1 MEDESH
7 FPANDD
13 RILGAYMKIL
23 NKRVSQRF
31 ASFYAK
37 IVAQI
42 GEPMLCL
49 TQTPGR
55 GECRFVDE
63 TCVVSLRTD
72 LSKSGFE
79 AHIAHELTHA
89 LQRKEGWPRV
99 VSRYPD
105 NSPVVEIG
113 IMLVSIVLDLNVE
126 DRLNAWGFDSRWII
140 DEQYRNLKEAVL
152 NENIPPTGTLEWCK
166 SVMMSAYASL
176 TQPAKRWNRLKKLF
190 LRRAPHIESKGEELA
205 SILRENGWSNPEQAL
220 TSLIAIRK
228 SIGLSSNQIGI
239 IDGKSGRRF

>member
-1 MEDESH
+1 
-7 FPANDD
+7 
-13 RILGAYMKIL
+13 MKIL
-23 NKRVSQRF
+23 NKRVTQRF
-31 ASFYAK
+31 ASFYEK

-42 GEPMLCL
+42 GEPTFCL

-63 TCVVSLRTD
+63 TCVMSLRTD
-72 LSKSGFE
+72 LSKSSFE
-79 AHIAHELTHA
+79 DHIAHELTHA

-105 NSPVVEIG
+105 NSPIVELG
-113 IMLVSIVLDLNVE
+113 IMSVSIVLDLNAD
-126 DRLNAWGFDSRWII
+126 DRLNAWGFDSRWIM
-140 DEQYRNLKEAVL
+140 DEQYRNLKKAVL
-152 NENIPPTGTLEWCK
+152 SKNIPSTGTLEWCK
-166 SVMMSAYASL
+166 GVMMYAYASL
-176 TQPAKRWNRLKKLF
+176 TQPAKRWNKLRK
-190 LRRAPHIESKGEELA
+190 LIIRRAPHIESKGEELA

-239 IDGKSGRRF
+239 IDGKTGRRL